1 MALSVICSATSGYLT
16 WLAEESWVRMCMV
29 AGVSLAVTWQWR
41 GLGAVVSMSAVSLA
55 SYLRHKRT
63 NMGRLVFLESSK
75 AAGSVSQSLAHQIE
89 KIITSCPE
97 LNKPR
102 YIPTL
107 WAADHWGNIALFVA
121 KQMFDKSCLR
131 SNRFSREIIKLP
143 DGGTVSIDF
152 ADDEHLPHDSPFVIF
167 LHTITGSAYV
177 RIPSVL

>member
-1 MALSVICSATSGYLT
+1 
-16 WLAEESWVRMCMV
+16 MV
-29 AGVSLAVTWQWR
+29 AWVSLAVTWQWR

-55 SYLRHKRT
+55 SYLKHKRT

-75 AAGSVSQSLAHQIE
+75 ATGSVAQSLAHQIE

-97 LNKPR
+97 LNQPR
-102 YIPTL
+102 YIPTF
-107 WAADHWGNIALFVA
+107 WAADHWANIALFVA
-121 KQMFDKSCLR
+121 KQMFDKS
-131 SNRFSREIIKLP
+131 SNRFTREIIKLP